1 MRISSRNIVIPEV
14 LIKLALH
21 EKDNTEGRYGDYS
34 AKIVIEFSGVERVQ
48 EPVTV
53 WQSEKAAQKHGVV
66 DPALPDTLG
75 EVLGN
80 EVYVEI
86 LKELLKTHYLE
97 YLKMEGS
104 ELEFNCTMMSQ
115 YEQSLLLK
123 HLVINLTRISCL
135 VTKLFGW
142 DCLPA
147 CIGRGI
153 WRGLDCDLVEGGKG
167 CTGWVYPSPQNWYAS
182 EGLEFEEEPGL
193 HLVSYSIM
201 YVGSA
206 FSHEDGHTIP
216 VLRCSAI
223 YREEVNRVLGIDND
237 EDMYVDYWRDWA

>member
-1 MRISSRNIVIPEV
+1 MGLSSRNIVIPEV

-21 EKDNTEGRYGDYS
+21 EKDNTKGRYGDYS
-34 AKIVIEFSGVERVQ
+34 AKIIIEFSGIERVQ
-48 EPVTV
+48 EPVIV

-80 EVYVEI
+80 EVYAEI
-86 LKELLKTHYLE
+86 LKELLKTRDLE

-104 ELEFNCTMMSQ
+104 ELEFNCTMLSQ

-123 HLVINLTRISCL
+123 HLVINLTRISPL
-135 VTKLFGW
+135 VARLFGW
-142 DCLPA
+142 NRLPA

-153 WRGLDCDLVEGGKG
+153 WQGLDCDLVDGGKG
-167 CTGWVYPSPQNWYAS
+167 CTGWVYPPHQNWYAS
-182 EGLEFEEEPGL
+182 EGLEFKEEPGL

-206 FSHEDGHTIP
+206 FSHEDGNTIP

-223 YREEVNRVLGIDND
+223 YREEVNRVLGIDDD
-237 EDMYVDYWRDWA
+237 EDMRIDYWRAWA

>member
-34 AKIVIEFSGVERVQ
+34 AKIVIEFSGVERVE

-80 EVYVEI
+80 EVYAEI
-86 LKELLKTHYLE
+86 LKELLKTRYLE

-104 ELEFNCTMMSQ
+104 ELEFNCTMLSQ
-115 YEQSLLLK
+115 YEQSMLLRY
-123 HLVINLTRISCL
+123 LVINLTRISHL
-135 VTKLFGW
+135 VTRLFGW

-153 WRGLDCDLVEGGKG
+153 WTGLDCDLVDGGKG
-167 CTGWVYPSPQNWYAS
+167 CTGWVYPPHQNWYAS
-182 EGLEFEEEPGL
+182 EGLEFKEEPGL

-223 YREEVNRVLGIDND
+223 YREEVNRVLGIDDD
-237 EDMYVDYWRDWA
+237 EDMYVDFRDRA